1 MQKYEVGGM
10 MCAACSARVEKAVNA
25 VEGVESCN
33 VNLLMNSLS
42 VEGAA
47 DSKAIMTAV
56 KKAGYTIKPEKADTK
71 AQSETEKNEE
81 ENPVK
86 PFVVRLV
93 SSSVILLVL
102 MYFSMGYV
110 MWNFPLPSFFDGNP
124 VAVALV
130 QMILSAVIMI
140 INKNFFIGGIKG
152 VIHKSMNMDTLVS
165 LGAGVSFLWSL
176 WLLFSMTSLQAKGDF
191 HGAAH
196 LLHELYFESAA
207 MILALI
213 TVGKTLE
220 AKAKG
225 KTTDAIRSL
234 NKLRPKT
241 ATVIV
246 DGKEKTVQISEVK
259 KGDIFTVKPGES
271 IPVDGIVV
279 EGTSAVNEAALTGE
293 SIPVDKEKG
302 DSVSA
307 ATVNTSGYLK
317 CEAIA
322 VGEDTLLSKIIK
334 TVTDAAA
341 TKAPIARLADKVS
354 GIFVPVVTGIALVT
368 FIAWMIADGDF
379 AHALERGV
387 SVLVISCPCALGLA
401 TPVAV
406 TVGHGVG
413 AKRGILFKNAEAIE
427 TAGKVKTVVMDKTGT
442 ITKGEP
448 EVTDI
453 VPFGGTDEKE
463 LLSFAYSLE
472 SKSEHPLA
480 RAVVKKAEAEQ
491 TVSFDAGEFEAVSGK
506 GIKAEKNGEIYIGG
520 SLSYVSEYAAVPD
533 DIKLKVKELSK
544 EGKTP
549 LFFVNNGKF
558 LGIIAVA
565 DVIREESPGAVE
577 RLKKMGIRVLMLT
590 GDNEETARA
599 IGKQVGADDVIA
611 GVLPHEK
618 QNVIAELR
626 KNGRVAMVGDG
637 INDAPAL
644 TAADTGIAVGAGTD
658 IAIDAANVV
667 LMKSNPDHIP
677 DLISLSRHTLRNI
690 HENLF
695 WAFFYNVL
703 CIPLATGIFTPIFG
717 WELNPMLGAAAM
729 SLSSFCVVSNAL
741 RLRRMKFK

>member
-1 MQKYEVGGM
+1 MQKFEVGGM
-10 MCAACSARVEKAVNA
+10 MCAACSSRVEKAVNA

-33 VNLLMNSLS
+33 VNLLMNTLS
-42 VEGAA
+42 VEGSA
-47 DSKAIMTAV
+47 DEKAIMSAV
-56 KKAGYTIKPEKADTK
+56 TKAGYTIKPENAEKSAG
-71 AQSETEKNEE
+71 TEKTEE

-86 PFVVRLV
+86 PYLKRLI
-93 SSSVILLVL
+93 SSSVLLLVL
-102 MYFSMGYV
+102 MYFSMGYA
-110 MWNFPLPSFFDGNP
+110 MWNFPLPSFFEGNP

-130 QMILSAVIMI
+130 QLVLSAVIMI
-140 INKNFFIGGIKG
+140 INKNFFVGGIKG

-165 LGAGVSFLWSL
+165 MGSGVSFLWSL
-176 WLLFSMTSLQAKGDF
+176 WILISMVKLQADGGF
-191 HGAAH
+191 MSAHH

-207 MILALI
+207 MILTLI

-234 NKLRPKT
+234 SALKPKT
-241 ATVIV
+241 ATLII
-246 DGKEKTVQISEVK
+246 DGKEKTVQIGEVK
-259 KGDIFTVKPGES
+259 KGDIFAVKPGES
-271 IPVDGIVV
+271 IPVDGVV
-279 EGTSAVNEAALTGE
+279 IEGMSAVNEAALTGE

-302 DSVSA
+302 ATVSA
-307 ATVNTSGYLK
+307 ATVNTSGYLLCK
-317 CEAIA
+317 ATA
-322 VGEDTLLSKIIK
+322 VGEETLLSKIIK

-354 GIFVPVVTGIALVT
+354 GVFVPVVISIAIVTAVVWYLV
-368 FIAWMIADGDF
+368 DRNLG
-379 AHALERGV
+379 HALERGI

-427 TAGKVKTVVMDKTGT
+427 IAGKTKTVVLDKTGT

-453 VPFGGTDEKE
+453 IPLDEVTE
-463 LLSFAYSLE
+463 NQLLSFAYSLE
-472 SKSEHPLA
+472 MKSEHPLA
-480 RAVVKKAEAEQ
+480 KAIVKKAQSEKTEAYD
-491 TVSFDAGEFEAVSGK
+491 VGEFEALSGK
-506 GIKAEKNGEIYIGG
+506 GIKAVSDEAISVGGNYGYVNEFSVIPDEI
-520 SLSYVSEYAAVPD
+520 
-533 DIKLKVKELSK
+533 KVKAEALSK

-549 LFFVNNGKF
+549 LFFAEKGEL

-565 DVIREESPGAVE
+565 DVIRDESPKAIE
-577 RLKKMGIRVLMLT
+577 RLKKMGIKVVMLT
-590 GDNEETARA
+590 GDNEQTAKA
-599 IGKQVGADDVIA
+599 IGNQAGVNDVIA
-611 GVLPHEK
+611 GVLPSGK
-618 QNVIAELR
+618 QEVVMKLR
-626 KNGRVAMVGDG
+626 KDGRVAMVGDG

-644 TAADTGIAVGAGTD
+644 TAADIGVAIGAGTD

-677 DLISLSRHTLRNI
+677 DLIALSRLTLRNI
-690 HENLF
+690 HQNLF

-703 CIPLATGIFTPIFG
+703 CIPLAAGVFTPLFG

-729 SLSSFCVVSNAL
+729 SLSSFCVVTNAL
-741 RLRRMKFK
+741 RLKRMKFR

>member
-1 MQKYEVGGM
+1 MQKFEVGGM

-42 VEGAA
+42 VEGTA
-47 DSKAIMTAV
+47 DSKAIMAAV
-56 KKAGYTIKPEKADTK
+56 KKAGYTIKEEKEGKK
-71 AQSETEKNEE
+71 AESIEG

-86 PFVVRLV
+86 PMVKRLITSAV
-93 SSSVILLVL
+93 FLLVL

-110 MWNFPLPSFFDGNP
+110 MWNFPLPEFFEHNP
-124 VAVALV
+124 GVVAAVQLV
-130 QMILSAVIMI
+130 LSAVILI
-140 INKNFFIGGIKG
+140 INKNFFVSGVKGI
-152 VIHKSMNMDTLVS
+152 IHKSMNMDTLVS
-165 LGAGVSFLWSL
+165 MGSGVSFIWSV
-176 WLLFSMTSLQAKGDF
+176 WIFASMVKLQLSGDINGAHHML
-191 HGAAH
+191 HG
-196 LLHELYFESAA
+196 LYFESAA
-207 MILALI
+207 MILTLI

-225 KTTDAIRSL
+225 RTTDAIKSL

-241 ATVIV
+241 ATLIV
-246 DGKEKTVQISEVK
+246 DGKERVVQISEVK
-259 KGDIFTVKPGES
+259 KGDIFAVKPGES
-271 IPVDGIVV
+271 IPVDGVVV

-302 DSVSA
+302 HSVSA
-307 ATVNTSGYLK
+307 ATVNTSGYLL
-317 CEAIA
+317 CEAVA

-354 GIFVPVVTGIALVT
+354 GIFVPGVTAIAFVT
-368 FIAWMIADGDF
+368 FIVWLIVDGDF
-379 AHALERGV
+379 AHALERGI

-413 AKRGILFKNAEAIE
+413 AKKGILFKNAEAIE
-427 TAGKVKTVVMDKTGT
+427 NAGKVKTVVLDKTGT

-453 VPFGGTDEKE
+453 VPFGDADETK

-472 SKSEHPLA
+472 IKSEHPLA
-480 RAVVKKAEAEQ
+480 RAVVKKAQAEKL
-491 TVSFDAGEFEAVSGK
+491 TMEDMGEFEAVSGK
-506 GIKAEKNGEIYIGG
+506 GIRAEKNGKAYLGGNLSFISDFAEIPAEIKTVAED
-520 SLSYVSEYAAVPD
+520 LSR
-533 DIKLKVKELSK
+533 

-549 LFFVNNGKF
+549 LFFAENEKL
-558 LGIIAVA
+558 LGVIAVA
-565 DVIREESPGAVE
+565 DVIREESPKAID
-577 RLKKMGIRVLMLT
+577 RLKKMGIRVIMLT
-590 GDNEETARA
+590 GDNEVTAKA

-618 QNVIAELR
+618 QRVVTELR

-677 DLISLSRHTLRNI
+677 DLINLSRHTLRNI

-703 CIPLATGIFTPIFG
+703 CIPLAAGAFG
-717 WELNPMLGAAAM
+717 VDLNPMIGAAAM

-741 RLRRMKFK
+741 RLRRVNLKK

>member
-1 MQKYEVGGM
+1 MQNFEVGGM

-25 VEGVESCN
+25 VDGVESCN
-33 VNLLMNSLS
+33 VNLLLNSLS
-42 VEGAA
+42 VEGTA
-47 DSKAIMTAV
+47 DEKAIMSAV
-56 KKAGYTIKPEKADTK
+56 TKAGYTIKPEKAGETE
-71 AQSETEKNEE
+71 ETEKTEE

-86 PFVVRLV
+86 PYLKRLI
-93 SSSVILLVL
+93 SSSVLLIVL

-110 MWNFPLPSFFDGNP
+110 MWNFPLPKFFDGNP

-130 QMILSAVIMI
+130 QMILSAVILI
-140 INKNFFIGGIKG
+140 INKNFFVGGIKG
-152 VIHKSMNMDTLVS
+152 VMHKSMNMDTLVS
-165 LGAGVSFLWSL
+165 MGSGVSFLWST
-176 WLLFSMTSLQAKGDF
+176 WLLFLMTKLQANDDF

-196 LLHELYFESAA
+196 LLHELYFEAAA
-207 MILALI
+207 MILTLI

-259 KGDIFTVKPGES
+259 KGDIFAVKPGES
-271 IPVDGIVV
+271 IPVDGIVI

-302 DSVSA
+302 ASVSA
-307 ATVNTSGYLK
+307 ATVNTSGYLI
-317 CEAIA
+317 CEATA
-322 VGEDTLLSKIIK
+322 VGEETLLSKIIK

-354 GIFVPVVTGIALVT
+354 GVFVPVVIAIALVT
-368 FIAWMIADGDF
+368 FIVWLIADGNLG
-379 AHALERGV
+379 HALERGI

-427 TAGKVKTVVMDKTGT
+427 TAGKVKTVVLDKTGT
-442 ITKGEP
+442 VTKGEP

-453 VPFGGTDEKE
+453 IPCDDITEKE

-480 RAVVKKAEAEQ
+480 KAVVKKAVEENLTAE
-491 TVSFDAGEFEAVSGK
+491 DMGEFEALSGK
-506 GIKAEKNGEIYIGG
+506 GIKAHKDGRAFLGGNIKFISDYAEIP
-520 SLSYVSEYAAVPD
+520 VET
-533 DIKLKVKELSK
+533 KERADSLSK

-549 LFFVNNGKF
+549 LFFAENEKL
-558 LGIIAVA
+558 LGVIAVA
-565 DVIREESPGAVE
+565 DVIRDESPKAIK

-618 QNVIAELR
+618 QKVIMELC
-626 KNGRVAMVGDG
+626 KKGRVAMVGDG

-644 TAADTGIAVGAGTD
+644 TAADTGVAIGGGTD

-677 DLISLSRHTLRNI
+677 DLIALSRLTLRNI
-690 HENLF
+690 HQNLF

-741 RLRRMKFK
+741 RLKRARFDK

>member
-1 MQKYEVGGM
+1 MQKFEVGGM

-42 VEGAA
+42 VEGTA
-47 DSKAIMTAV
+47 DNKAIMAAV
-56 KKAGYTIKPEKADTK
+56 KKAGYTIKEEKEGKK
-71 AQSETEKNEE
+71 AESTEG

-86 PFVVRLV
+86 PMVKRLV
-93 SSSVILLVL
+93 SSALFLLVL

-110 MWNFPLPSFFDGNP
+110 MWNFPLPEFFESNP
-124 VAVALV
+124 AVVAAVQLV
-130 QMILSAVIMI
+130 LSAVILI
-140 INKNFFIGGIKG
+140 INKNFFVSGVKGI
-152 VIHKSMNMDTLVS
+152 IHKSMNMDTLVS
-165 LGAGVSFLWSL
+165 MGSGVSFIWSV
-176 WLLFSMTSLQAKGDF
+176 WIFASMVKLQLSGDINGAHHML
-191 HGAAH
+191 HG
-196 LLHELYFESAA
+196 LYFESAA
-207 MILALI
+207 MILTLI

-225 KTTDAIRSL
+225 RTTDAIKSL

-241 ATVIV
+241 ATLIV
-246 DGKEKTVQISEVK
+246 DGKERVVQISEVK
-259 KGDIFTVKPGES
+259 KGDIFAVKPGES
-271 IPVDGIVV
+271 IPVDGVVV

-302 DSVSA
+302 HSVSA
-307 ATVNTSGYLK
+307 ATVNTSGYLL
-317 CEAIA
+317 CEAVA

-354 GIFVPVVTGIALVT
+354 GIFVPGVTAIAIIT
-368 FIAWMIADGDF
+368 FIVWLIVDGDF

-413 AKRGILFKNAEAIE
+413 AKKGILFKNAEAIE
-427 TAGKVKTVVMDKTGT
+427 TAGKVKTVVLDKTGT
-442 ITKGEP
+442 VTKGEP

-453 VPFGGTDEKE
+453 VPFGGIDENE
-463 LLSFAYSLE
+463 LLTFAYSLE
-472 SKSEHPLA
+472 IKSEHPLA
-480 RAVVKKAEAEQ
+480 RAVVKKAQAEELSAED
-491 TVSFDAGEFEAVSGK
+491 VGEFEAVSGK
-506 GIKAEKNGEIYIGG
+506 GIKAQKNGKAYLGGNLSFISDFAEIPAEIKTVAED
-520 SLSYVSEYAAVPD
+520 LSR
-533 DIKLKVKELSK
+533 

-549 LFFVNNGKF
+549 LFFAENEKLIGV
-558 LGIIAVA
+558 IAVA
-565 DVIREESPGAVE
+565 DVIREESPKAID
-577 RLKKMGIRVLMLT
+577 RLKKMGIRVIMLT
-590 GDNEETARA
+590 GDNEVTAKA

-618 QNVIAELR
+618 QRVVTELR

-677 DLISLSRHTLRNI
+677 DLINLSRHTLRNI

-703 CIPLATGIFTPIFG
+703 CIPLAAGVFG
-717 WELNPMLGAAAM
+717 VDLNPMIGAAAM

-741 RLRRMKFK
+741 RLRRVNLKK

>member
-42 VEGAA
+42 VEGTA
-47 DSKAIMTAV
+47 DSKAVMAAV
-56 KKAGYTIKPEKADTK
+56 KKAGYTIKEEKEGKKEETDK
-71 AQSETEKNEE
+71 AE

-86 PFVVRLV
+86 PLIKRLV
-93 SSSVILLVL
+93 ASSAVLLVL

-110 MWNFPLPSFFDGNP
+110 MWNFPLPAFFSENP
-124 VAVALV
+124 VMVAAM
-130 QMILSAVIMI
+130 QMLLSAVVLV
-140 INKNFFIGGIKG
+140 INKSFFVGGVKG

-165 LGAGVSFLWSL
+165 LGSGVSFLWSV
-176 WLLFSMTSLQAKGDF
+176 WLFASMIKLQLSGDVS
-191 HGAAH
+191 GAQH
-196 LLHELYFESAA
+196 LLHGLYFESAA
-207 MILALI
+207 MILTLI

-241 ATVIV
+241 ATLIV
-246 DGKEKTVQISEVK
+246 DGKEKTVQITEVK
-259 KGDIFTVKPGES
+259 KGDIFAVKPGES
-271 IPVDGIVV
+271 IPVDGIVI
-279 EGTSAVNEAALTGE
+279 EGSSAVNEAALTGE

-302 DSVSA
+302 SNVSA
-307 ATVNTSGYLK
+307 ATVNTSGYLL
-317 CEAIA
+317 CEAVA

-334 TVTDAAA
+334 TVTEAAA

-354 GIFVPVVTGIALVT
+354 GVFVPTVTAIAFVT
-368 FIAWMIADGDF
+368 FIVWLLVDGDF
-379 AHALERGV
+379 AHALERGI

-427 TAGKVKTVVMDKTGT
+427 TAGKVKTAVLDKTGT

-453 VPFGGTDEKE
+453 IPLGSISENE
-463 LLSFAYSLE
+463 LLGFAYSLE

-480 RAVVKKAEAEQ
+480 KAVVKKAEAEKLS
-491 TVSFDAGEFEAVSGK
+491 VKDMGEFEAISGK
-506 GIKAEKNGEIYIGG
+506 GIKAQKDGKVYLGGNLSFISGFAEIPDGIR
-520 SLSYVSEYAAVPD
+520 SVALS
-533 DIKLKVKELSK
+533 LSK

-549 LFFVNNGKF
+549 LFFAENEKL

-565 DVIREESPGAVE
+565 DVIREESPRAIA
-577 RLKKMGIRVLMLT
+577 RLKKMGVKVLMLT

-618 QNVIAELR
+618 QNVITELH

-644 TAADTGIAVGAGTD
+644 TAADTGVAVGAGTD

-690 HENLF
+690 HQNLF

-703 CIPLATGIFTPIFG
+703 CIPLAAGVFTPLFG
-717 WELNPMLGAAAM
+717 LELNPMVGAAAM

-741 RLRRMKFK
+741 RLKRMKFR

>member
-1 MQKYEVGGM
+1 MQNFKVGGM

-25 VEGVESCN
+25 VDGVESCN

-42 VEGAA
+42 VEGTAE
-47 DSKAIMTAV
+47 DKAIMDAV
-56 KKAGYTIKPEKADTK
+56 KKAGYTIKAEKSETK
-71 AQSETEKNEE
+71 TQDETEKSEE

-86 PFVVRLV
+86 PFIARLI
-93 SSSVILLVL
+93 SSAVILVVL

-110 MWNFPLPSFFDGNP
+110 MWNFPLPKFFDGNP

-130 QMILSAVIMI
+130 QMILSAVILI
-140 INKNFFIGGIKG
+140 INKNFFVGGVKG

-165 LGAGVSFLWSL
+165 MGSGVSFLWST
-176 WLLFSMTSLQAKGDF
+176 WLLFSMTKLQANGDF

-207 MILALI
+207 MILTLI

-241 ATVIV
+241 ATLII
-246 DGKEKTVQISEVK
+246 DGKEKTVQITDVK
-259 KGDIFTVKPGES
+259 KGDVFAVKPGES
-271 IPVDGIVV
+271 IPVDGAVID
-279 EGTSAVNEAALTGE
+279 GTSAVNEAALTGE
-293 SIPVDKEKG
+293 SIPLDKEKG

-307 ATVNTSGYLK
+307 ATVNTSGYLL
-317 CEAIA
+317 CEAVA

-354 GIFVPVVTGIALVT
+354 GVFVPVVMAIALLT
-368 FIAWMIADGDF
+368 FIAWLIADGNLG
-379 AHALERGV
+379 HALERGI

-427 TAGKVKTVVMDKTGT
+427 TAGKVKTVVLDKTGT
-442 ITKGEP
+442 VTKGEP

-453 VPFGGTDEKE
+453 IPCDDITERE

-480 RAVVKKAEAEQ
+480 KAVVKKAVEENITAE
-491 TVSFDAGEFEAVSGK
+491 DMGEFEAISGK
-506 GIKAEKNGEIYIGG
+506 GIKAQKNGKAFLGGNIKFISDYAEIP
-520 SLSYVSEYAAVPD
+520 VET
-533 DIKLKVKELSK
+533 KERADSLSK

-549 LFFVNNGKF
+549 LFFAENEKL
-558 LGIIAVA
+558 LGVIAVA
-565 DVIREESPGAVE
+565 DVIRDESPKAIE

-618 QNVIAELR
+618 QNVIMGLR

-677 DLISLSRHTLRNI
+677 DLINLSRHTLRNI

>member
-1 MQKYEVGGM
+1 MQKFEVGGM

-42 VEGAA
+42 VEGSA
-47 DSKAIMTAV
+47 DSKDIMAAV
-56 KKAGYTIKPEKADTK
+56 KKAGYTIKEEKEGKKADTEK
-71 AQSETEKNEE
+71 AE

-86 PFVVRLV
+86 PLVKRLV
-93 SSSVILLVL
+93 SSAIFLLVL

-110 MWNFPLPSFFDGNP
+110 MWGFPLPGFFAHNP
-124 VAVALV
+124 VAVAVVQLV
-130 QMILSAVIMI
+130 LSGIILI
-140 INKNFFIGGIKG
+140 INKNFFINGVKGI
-152 VIHKSMNMDTLVS
+152 IHKSMNMDTLVS
-165 LGAGVSFLWSL
+165 LGSGVSFIWSI
-176 WLLFSMTSLQAKGDF
+176 WIFVSMIKLQLSGDVSGAHHML
-191 HGAAH
+191 HG
-196 LLHELYFESAA
+196 LYFESAA

-234 NKLRPKT
+234 NKLRPET
-241 ATVIV
+241 ATLIV
-246 DGKEKTVQISEVK
+246 DGKEKTVKISEVK
-259 KGDIFTVKPGES
+259 KGDIFAVKPGES
-271 IPVDGIVV
+271 IPVDGIVTD
-279 EGTSAVNEAALTGE
+279 GSSAVNEAALTGE

-302 DSVSA
+302 DRVSA
-307 ATVNTSGYLK
+307 ATVNTSGYLL
-317 CEAIA
+317 CEAVA

-354 GIFVPVVTGIALVT
+354 GVFVPVVTGIAFVT
-368 FIAWMIADGDF
+368 FIAWLLADGDF

-427 TAGKVKTVVMDKTGT
+427 NAGKVKTVVLDKTGT

-448 EVTDI
+448 EVTDVI
-453 VPFGGTDEKE
+453 PFGDVNESD

-472 SKSEHPLA
+472 NKSEHPLA
-480 RAVVKKAEAEQ
+480 KAVVKKAESERL
-491 TVSFDAGEFEAVSGK
+491 TVNDTVEFEAVSGK
-506 GIKAEKNGEIYIGG
+506 GIKAQKDGKICLGG
-520 SLSYVSEYAAVPD
+520 SLIFISGFAEIPD
-533 DIKLKVKELSK
+533 EVRNIATSLSK

-549 LFFVNNGKF
+549 LFFAEDKKL

-565 DVIREESPGAVE
+565 DVIREESPKAIA
-577 RLKKMGIRVLMLT
+577 RLKKMGINVVMLT

-599 IGKQVGADDVIA
+599 IGKQAGADEVIA
-611 GVLPHEK
+611 GVLPDEK
-618 QNVIAELR
+618 QKVILELR

-677 DLISLSRHTLRNI
+677 DLINLSRHTLRNI
-690 HENLF
+690 HQNLF

-741 RLRRMKFK
+741 RLKSMKFK

>member
-1 MQKYEVGGM
+1 MQKFEVGGM

-42 VEGAA
+42 VEGTA
-47 DSKAIMTAV
+47 DNKAIMAAV
-56 KKAGYTIKPEKADTK
+56 KKAGYTIKEEKEGKK
-71 AQSETEKNEE
+71 AESTEE

-86 PFVVRLV
+86 PMVKRLV
-93 SSSVILLVL
+93 SSALFLLVL

-110 MWNFPLPSFFDGNP
+110 MWNFPLPEFFESNP
-124 VAVALV
+124 AVVAAVQLV
-130 QMILSAVIMI
+130 LSAVILI
-140 INKNFFIGGIKG
+140 INKNFFVSGVKGI
-152 VIHKSMNMDTLVS
+152 IHKSMNMDTLVS
-165 LGAGVSFLWSL
+165 MGSGVSFLWSV
-176 WLLFSMTSLQAKGDF
+176 WIFASMVKLQMSGDINGAHHML
-191 HGAAH
+191 HG
-196 LLHELYFESAA
+196 LYFESAA
-207 MILALI
+207 MILTLI

-225 KTTDAIRSL
+225 RTTDAIKSL

-241 ATVIV
+241 ATLIV
-246 DGKEKTVQISEVK
+246 DGKEKVVQISEVK
-259 KGDIFTVKPGES
+259 KGDIFAVKPGES
-271 IPVDGIVV
+271 IPVDGVVV

-302 DSVSA
+302 HSVSA
-307 ATVNTSGYLK
+307 ATVNTSGYLL
-317 CEAIA
+317 CEAVA

-354 GIFVPVVTGIALVT
+354 GVFVPGVTAIAFVT
-368 FIAWMIADGDF
+368 FIVWFIVDGDF

-413 AKRGILFKNAEAIE
+413 AKKGILFKNAEAIE
-427 TAGKVKTVVMDKTGT
+427 TAGKVKTVVLDKTGT

-453 VPFGGTDEKE
+453 VPFGDADETK

-472 SKSEHPLA
+472 IKSEHPLA
-480 RAVVKKAEAEQ
+480 RAVVKKAQAEELS
-491 TVSFDAGEFEAVSGK
+491 VEDMGEFEAVSGK
-506 GIKAEKNGEIYIGG
+506 GIKAQKNGKAYLGGNLSFISDFAEIPAEIKTVAED
-520 SLSYVSEYAAVPD
+520 LSR
-533 DIKLKVKELSK
+533 

-549 LFFVNNGKF
+549 LFFAENEKL
-558 LGIIAVA
+558 LGVIAVA
-565 DVIREESPGAVE
+565 DVIREESPKAID
-577 RLKKMGIRVLMLT
+577 RLKKMGIRVIMLT
-590 GDNEETARA
+590 GDNEVTAKA

-618 QNVIAELR
+618 QMVVTELR

-677 DLISLSRHTLRNI
+677 DLINLSRHTLRNI

-703 CIPLATGIFTPIFG
+703 CIPLAAGVFG
-717 WELNPMLGAAAM
+717 VDLNPMIGAAAM

-741 RLRRMKFK
+741 RLRRVNLKK

>member
-10 MCAACSARVEKAVNA
+10 MCAACSVRVEKAVNA

-42 VEGAA
+42 VEGTA
-47 DSKAIMTAV
+47 DSKAVMAAV
-56 KKAGYTIKPEKADTK
+56 KKAGYTIKEEKEGKKEETDK
-71 AQSETEKNEE
+71 AE

-86 PFVVRLV
+86 PLIKRLV
-93 SSSVILLVL
+93 ASSLVLLVL

-110 MWNFPLPSFFDGNP
+110 MWNFPLPAFFSENP
-124 VAVALV
+124 VAVAAV
-130 QMILSAVIMI
+130 QMLLSAVVLV
-140 INKNFFIGGIKG
+140 INKSFFVGGVKG

-165 LGAGVSFLWSL
+165 LGSGVSFLWSV
-176 WLLFSMTSLQAKGDF
+176 WLFASMIKLQLSGDVS
-191 HGAAH
+191 GAHH
-196 LLHELYFESAA
+196 LLHGLYFESAA
-207 MILALI
+207 MILTLI

-241 ATVIV
+241 ATLIV
-246 DGKEKTVQISEVK
+246 DGKEKTVQITEVK
-259 KGDIFTVKPGES
+259 KGDIFAVKPGES
-271 IPVDGIVV
+271 IPVDGIVI
-279 EGTSAVNEAALTGE
+279 EGSSAVNEAVLTGE

-302 DSVSA
+302 CSISA
-307 ATVNTSGYLK
+307 ATVNTSGYLL
-317 CEAIA
+317 CEAVA

-354 GIFVPVVTGIALVT
+354 GVFVPTVTAIAFVT
-368 FIAWMIADGDF
+368 FIVWLLADGDL
-379 AHALERGV
+379 AHALERGI

-427 TAGKVKTVVMDKTGT
+427 TAGKVKTVVLDKTGT

-453 VPFGGTDEKE
+453 IPLDGVNEKE
-463 LLSFAYSLE
+463 LLGFAYSLE

-480 RAVVKKAEAEQ
+480 KAVVKKAEAEKL
-491 TVSFDAGEFEAVSGK
+491 SAEYMGEFEALSGK
-506 GIKAEKNGEIYIGG
+506 GIKAQKDGKVCLGGNLSFISDFAEI
-520 SLSYVSEYAAVPD
+520 PD
-533 DIKLKVKELSK
+533 EIRSVAQSLSK

-549 LFFVNNGKF
+549 IFFAENEKLV
-558 LGIIAVA
+558 GIIAVA
-565 DVIREESPGAVE
+565 DVIREESPRAIA
-577 RLKKMGIRVLMLT
+577 RLKKMGIKVLMLT

-618 QNVIAELR
+618 QNVITELH

-644 TAADTGIAVGAGTD
+644 TAADTGVAVGAGTD

-677 DLISLSRHTLRNI
+677 DLIALSRHTLRNI
-690 HENLF
+690 HQNLF

-703 CIPLATGIFTPIFG
+703 CIPLAAGVFTPLFG
-717 WELNPMLGAAAM
+717 WELNPMVGAAAM

-741 RLRRMKFK
+741 RLKRMKFK